1 MIGFIKKD
9 LAMIKSN
16 FKTLGLLLLLY
27 VVMGFFGE
35 MDVSFFLPFIS
46 VMIMISTFTYDSY
59 NKWDAYLVSF
69 PDGRRNSVK
78 AKYVATLLMI
88 LVVSLVTLL
97 LSFIIAYANN
107 KTINYEQIL
116 STMLGTLFGTLLVLS
131 VMYPIIYKFGVEKAR
146 IWIFLIVFGVV
157 LAVSLLASYIDFS
170 FVGGV
175 LSFINNY
182 IVLVLILF
190 SIVMVYASYR
200 ISLRIEL
207 KKEF

>member
-16 FKTLGLLLLLY
+16 FKTLGLLLILY

-97 LSFIIAYANN
+97 LSFIIAYANT

-131 VMYPIIYKFGVEKAR
+131 VMYPVIYKFGVEKAR

-157 LAVSLLASYIDFS
+157 LAVSLLAAYIDFS